1 MVRGGPLL
9 YRENMHEAL
18 EPQGLPDPPENGSPS
33 RSPRSRLPDVG
44 PALLPGG
51 VFLTLLG
58 LLGDLLSH
66 ALAPE
71 GHAAEPLVSF
81 GSGGNPW
88 HLVLFTGIFLTAV
101 GGIRW
106 AARVKSDWGGVLG
119 AAMALMLVG
128 VVAVGG
134 WVAWQERSHGTA
146 IVADGHGGGAAA
158 DAAHDDG
165 TGGGAVGGAPDSVG
179 GVGAH
184 RDHAAGAQ
192 HSESAEGASVFGHGH
207 AKPGKVTPAQ
217 RNILDRQLATAKRAT
232 ARFRDIEV
240 ARAGGYFQVT
250 QFIPGLG
257 LHLVNLGIGN
267 TSFDPARPQ
276 ILLYEPNEAREL
288 ELVGVSYQI
297 KHVDETPPQ
306 GFAGG
311 SDVWHYHEN
320 LCFQKGGTVTIA
332 GSEEDCMA
340 ANGLVFQE
348 QTAWLL
354 HAWVWK
360 ANPEG
365 VFTEYNPAVA

>member
-1 MVRGGPLL
+1 MGDEPLL
-9 YRENMHEAL
+9 YLERVHEAL
-18 EPQGLPDPPENGSPS
+18 DPQGLPDPPEDGPPS
-33 RSPRSRLPDVG
+33 RSSRSRLPDIG
-44 PALLPGG
+44 PALLPAGI
-51 VFLTLLG
+51 FLTLLG

-88 HLVLFTGIFLTAV
+88 HLVLFVGILLTGV

-106 AARVKSDWGGVLG
+106 AARLDSDWGGVLG

-134 WVAWQERSHGTA
+134 WVGWQERSHGTA
-146 IVADGHGGGAAA
+146 VAVHRQGDEARGGS
-158 DAAHDDG
+158 AHDDG
-165 TGGGAVGGAPDSVG
+165 TVGGAVGGAPDSVG
-179 GVGAH
+179 GIGAH
-184 RDHAAGAQ
+184 RDHAAGAD
-192 HSESAEGASVFGHGH
+192 HSESAEGASIFGHGH
-207 AKPGKVTPAQ
+207 ARPGKVTPGE
-217 RNILDRQLATAKRAT
+217 RKILGRQLAAAKRAT
-232 ARFRDIEV
+232 ARFKDIDV
-240 ARAGGYFQVT
+240 ARASGYFQVT

-267 TSFDPARPQ
+267 DSFHPARPQ
-276 ILLYEPNEAREL
+276 ILLYEPGEGGEL
-288 ELVGVSYQI
+288 KLVGVSYQVEHI
-297 KHVDETPPQ
+297 DETPPE

-320 LCFQKGGTVTIA
+320 LCFQKGGSVTIA
-332 GSEEDCMA
+332 GSKADCMA

-360 ANPEG
+360 ANPDG
-365 VFTEYNPAVA
+365 VFTEYNSAVA